1 MNNPSATTHE
11 LASAYATQLVK
22 RLGLTDEMSVA
33 RGDAEMVWDLA
44 YDAFMWRTQPSL
56 PLVGGGKP
64 GTGGLTQVE
73 DDAADDD
80 GDGTIFKGGR
90 L

>member
-1 MNNPSATTHE
+1 MNNSSRTAHE

-44 YDAFMWRTQPSL
+44 YDAFMYRTQPSL
-56 PLVGGGKP
+56 PLMGGGKP
-64 GTGGLTQVE
+64 VLAVE
-73 DDAADDD
+73 TDNTFEE
-80 GDGTIFKGGR
+80 DGTIFMGGR